1 MLQSECVVYLDK
13 PSSPKDLSVQ
23 LKLMPLCVR
32 TCTCSWYQ
40 VAHIDFLKPC
50 PYCYVCTPVVAP
62 TSSRPPATGS
72 DHPPRSAPP
81 AATSSPQHQVVIKE
95 ETPPEEIT
103 TSESSFPCLLRQKC
117 DVASLH
123 CKYIYRIIPHL
134 LNILISCAPQI
145 LNLSMRESVA
155 TDFAT

>member
-1 MLQSECVVYLDK
+1 MLQRECIVYLDK
-13 PSSPKDLSVQ
+13 PSSPKDWSVQ
-23 LKLMPLCVR
+23 WKLNSLCAH

-40 VAHIDFLKPC
+40 VTHIDFPKPC
-50 PYCYVCTPVVAP
+50 PYYYVYSPVVAP

-123 CKYIYRIIPHL
+123 CNYIYRIIPHL
-134 LNILISCAPQI
+134 LNILISSASQI
-145 LNLSMRESVA
+145 LNLTMRESVT